1 MWRKEGTEGTET
13 PRRDGGGTE
22 AAGIFSFVYPA
33 LILSPWEVFPWL
45 ELFLLSDPGNPG
57 GLEAWEGHCRDSY
70 PESLSLVTLSQAL
83 MVNLGSDRFIRQV
96 RVGRCRAWPDPGW
109 VLV

>member
-1 MWRKEGTEGTET
+1 MEEGRDRRNRNPQEGWGWG
-13 PRRDGGGTE
+13 PE

-57 GLEAWEGHCRDSY
+57 GLEAWEGHYRGSY
-70 PESLSLVTLSQAL
+70 RESLSLVTLSQAL

-96 RVGRCRAWPDPGW
+96 RVGCCRAWPDPGW

>member
-1 MWRKEGTEGTET
+1 MEEGRDRRNRNPQEGWGWG
-13 PRRDGGGTE
+13 PE

-57 GLEAWEGHCRDSY
+57 GLEAWRPGKGTTGIHI
-70 PESLSLVTLSQAL
+70 
-83 MVNLGSDRFIRQV
+83 VNHRPS
-96 RVGRCRAWPDPGW
+96 
-109 VLV
+109 